1 LIKALFLMKGSESMV
16 NLSSLHIA
24 VVCHDAGGAEIVSS
38 LSRRLNLDCKYS
50 LFGPAIL
57 IFQRKIEGIVNQSIA
72 NALDGVDILICGTS
86 SPSTYELEAISLAR
100 SRGIRSVAILDNW
113 INYRERFVRLQQLI
127 IPSEIWVVDK
137 IAEQLASRA
146 LPEVSIKLIENPYKE
161 DCLEMLTEVQN
172 ELLND
177 FERESFTTV
186 LYVTE
191 PTSEHA
197 ERKYG
202 DARYW
207 GYTEQEAVKYF
218 FENIKIIAPN
228 ALKIIIRPHPS
239 EISSKYEFALST
251 LGLEV
256 IITKEHELISEIARV
271 DIIAGCNSMAMVVG
285 SWAKKRVVCCIPPGG
300 RGFYLPDEGI
310 EFARDDLLSHGH

>member
-1 LIKALFLMKGSESMV
+1 MMD
-16 NLSSLHIA
+16 LSCLHVA
-24 VVCHDAGGAEIVSS
+24 VVCHDAGGSEIVSS
-38 LSRRLNLDCKYS
+38 LSRRLNLNCKYS
-50 LFGPAIL
+50 LFGPALL

-100 SRGIRSVAILDNW
+100 SKGIRSVAILDHW
-113 INYRERFVRLQQLI
+113 INYRIRFLQFEQLI
-127 IPSEIWVVDK
+127 VPNEIWVVDK
-137 IAEQLASRA
+137 FAEQLASRA

-161 DCLEMLTEVQN
+161 DCLEMLREVQN
-172 ELLND
+172 ESSSD
-177 FERESFTTV
+177 FESGSLTTV

-218 FENIKIIAPN
+218 FENIKIISPN

-239 EISSKYEFALST
+239 EISSKYEFALNT

-256 IITKEHELISEIARV
+256 IITREHELTSEIVRA

-285 SWAKKRVVCCIPPGG
+285 TWAKKRVVCCIPPDG
-300 RGFYLPDEGI
+300 RGFNLPADGI
-310 EFARDDLLSHGH
+310 EFVRDGLPSLGTKDIITTDLLF

>member
-1 LIKALFLMKGSESMV
+1 MMD
-16 NLSSLHIA
+16 LSCLHVA
-24 VVCHDAGGAEIVSS
+24 VVCHDAGGSEIVSS

-50 LFGPAIL
+50 LFGPALL
-57 IFQRKIEGIVNQSIA
+57 IFQRKIEGIVNQSID
-72 NALDGVDILICGTS
+72 NALDGVDLLICGTS
-86 SPSTYELEAISLAR
+86 APSSHELDAISLAR
-100 SRGIRSVAILDNW
+100 SRGIRAVAILDHW
-113 INYRERFVRLQQLI
+113 INYRERFLRFQQLN
-127 IPSEIWVVDK
+127 IPNEIWVVDK

-161 DCLEMLTEVQN
+161 DCLEMLTEAQN
-172 ELLND
+172 ESSSD
-177 FERESFTTV
+177 FESRTLTTV

-197 ERKYG
+197 VRKFG

-207 GYTEQEAVKYF
+207 GYTEVEAVKYF
-218 FENIKIIAPN
+218 LENIKIIAPN

-239 EISSKYEFALST
+239 EIPSKYEFTLSS

-256 IITKEHELISEIARV
+256 IITKEQELISEIARA

-285 SWAKKRVVCCIPPGG
+285 TWAKKRVVCCIPPGG
-300 RGFYLPDEGI
+300 RGFNLPAEGI
-310 EFARDDLLSHGH
+310 EFVRDGLLSDEH